1 MQLDHPT
8 LPKTGAETCMM
19 FQSICAVKGVKAY
32 GMKEGKFGLALIRAT
47 GTAAGVFTQNLV
59 RAAPIE
65 LMRKQIK
72 KGTMDAVIVNSGC
85 ANAYTG
91 KRGYRDAVEMTVF
104 AGSALD
110 IDPEEVGVASTGVIG
125 RYLDLP
131 LIQRQC
137 QTVAQKIDHTA
148 EAEKR
153 AAEAIMTTDTFP
165 KHALVQKESFT
176 IGGITKGSGMIAP
189 NMGTMLAFIYTD
201 AEIGA
206 KKLSQSLRQAT
217 KRTFNR
223 VVVDGDMSTNDIAL
237 CTATGESGRVNP
249 AEFSQA
255 LEECC
260 RSLAQQI
267 AADGEG
273 ATKLIEVTVMGAQK
287 EESAAKVARTI
298 IESPLVKTAVYGEDP
313 NWGRVVAAAGRA
325 GIEFDPNAVSLWISD
340 GTQRYPLVRSGE
352 ITADLKMAK
361 KAMHEKKVIF
371 ILDLAK
377 GKAEATAWGCDLTER
392 YVEINGRYTT

>member
-1 MQLDHPT
+1 MQWDHPI
-8 LPKTGAETCMM
+8 LLKRELKPEMM
-19 FQSICAVKGVKAY
+19 FRSICAVKGVKAY

-59 RAAPIE
+59 KAAPIE
-65 LMRKQIK
+65 LMRNQIK
-72 KGTMDAVIVNSGC
+72 KGTMEAVIVNSGC

-91 KRGYRDAVEMTVF
+91 KRGYNDAVAMTAL
-104 AGSALD
+104 AGSALGINPD
-110 IDPEEVGVASTGVIG
+110 QVGIASTGVIG

-137 QTVAQKIDHTA
+137 EEIAQKIDRTP
-148 EAEKR
+148 EAENL

-165 KHALVQKESFT
+165 KHALVQKESFS

-201 AEIGA
+201 ADIGA
-206 KKLSQSLRQAT
+206 KTLLQTLRKAT

-237 CTATGESGRVNP
+237 CTATGESGKVNP

-273 ATKLIEVTVMGAQK
+273 ATKLIEVTVRGAQK
-287 EESAAKVARTI
+287 EEAAAKVARTI

-340 GTQRYPLVRSGE
+340 GTKKYPLVNSGE
-352 ITADLKMAK
+352 IIADLKMAK
-361 KAMHEKKVIF
+361 ETMHGKKVIF
-371 ILDLAK
+371 ILDLAS
-377 GKAEATAWGCDLTER
+377 GKEEATAWGCDLTER

>member
-1 MQLDHPT
+1 MT
-8 LPKTGAETCMM
+8 
-19 FQSICAVKGVKAY
+19 FRSICAVKGVKAY
-32 GMKEGKFGLALIRAT
+32 GMKEGKFGLAIIRAS
-47 GTAAGVFTQNLV
+47 GTAAGVFTENLV
-59 RAAPIE
+59 KAPPIE

-72 KGTMDAVIVNSGC
+72 TGKMEAVIANSGC

-91 KRGYRDAVEMTVF
+91 KRGYTDAVAMTGY
-104 AGSALD
+104 AGLALGVE
-110 IDPEEVGVASTGVIG
+110 PELVGVASTGVIG

-131 LIQRQC
+131 LIEHQC
-137 QTVAQKIDHTA
+137 KAIAQKIDRTA
-148 EAEKR
+148 EAENL

-165 KHALVQKESFT
+165 KHALVQKETFS

-201 AEIGA
+201 ADVGA
-206 KKLSQSLRQAT
+206 KTLSQALKQAT
-217 KRTFNR
+217 QRTFNR

-237 CTATGESGRVNP
+237 CTATAESGKVNY
-249 AEFSQA
+249 AEFSIA

-273 ATKLIEVTVMGAQK
+273 ATKLIEVTVIGAK
-287 EESAAKVARTI
+287 NEKTAAKVARTI

-325 GIEFDPNAVSLWISD
+325 GVEFDPNAISLWISN
-340 GTQRYPLVRSGE
+340 GTERYPLVRSGE
-352 ITADLKMAK
+352 IIADLKKAK
-361 KAMHEKKVIF
+361 ESMHGKKVIF
-371 ILDLAK
+371 IIDLAA
-377 GKAEATAWGCDLTER
+377 GKEEATAWGCDLTER